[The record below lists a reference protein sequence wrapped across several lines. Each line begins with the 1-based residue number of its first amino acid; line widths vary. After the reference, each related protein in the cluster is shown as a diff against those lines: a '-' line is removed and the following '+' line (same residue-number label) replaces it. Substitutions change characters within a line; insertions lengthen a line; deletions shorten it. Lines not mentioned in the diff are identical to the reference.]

1 MGINW
6 IMEAL
11 IGEKIGMTQV
21 FSKEGNCVPVTVV
34 QVGKC
39 VPVLRR
45 TQEQNGYDA
54 VLVAYGIRKSK
65 HTNKPEQG
73 FYDKIK
79 VEPASLLAEFRGQEV
94 ADEDM
99 GKPLKVDV
107 FSEGDRVSVVGV
119 SKGKGFA
126 GVMKRWG
133 MGGAPASHGHHEIY
147 RGGGSIG
154 MHTYPGRVF
163 RGKKMPGHMGSGKVF
178 VKNLEIV
185 RVDTEN
191 SVLLVKGAVPGAPGG
206 VVRIIKS

>member
-1 MGINW
+1 MK
-6 IMEAL
+6 AL

-21 FSKEGNCVPVTVV
+21 FSKDGNCVPVTVL
-34 QVGKC
+34 QVGRC
-39 VPVLRR
+39 IPLLRR
-45 TQEQNGYDA
+45 TQEKNGYDA
-54 VLVAYGIRKSK
+54 VLVAYGARKSK

-73 FYDKIK
+73 FYDKVK
-79 VEPASLLAEFRGQEV
+79 AEPARVLAEFRGQDV
-94 ADEDM
+94 VDEEL

-107 FSEGDRVSVVGV
+107 FSEGDKVSVVGV

-154 MHTYPGRVF
+154 MHTYPGRVWK
-163 RGKKMPGHMGSGKVF
+163 GKKMPGHMGSAKTF
-178 VKNLEIV
+178 VKNLEVV

-191 SVLLVKGAVPGAPGG
+191 NVLLIKGAVPGASGG
-206 VVRIIKS
+206 VVKIVKS